1 LSFLDEPDEPVRRP
15 PTGRG
20 QARRR
25 PGGGPPAD
33 RQTLMVRRTVA
44 AGVGVLVLILLVLAV
59 RGCLNE
65 RKERAF
71 KDYVQEV
78 AGLSQDSVREGEALF
93 DLLSGGGGRDEAVEI
108 ENRLNAV
115 RSESAEV
122 VDRAKETDHPD
133 ELDGAQS
140 ALVEALEF
148 RRDGIK
154 AVADALPTALGDQDR
169 REGARTV
176 TAQMQ
181 TFLASDVIYTQRF
194 VPRLQGALEDEQLTG
209 EVRIPASQFLPHIRW
224 LEPAFV
230 SDRISGIRTGRG
242 GEAAAPGLHGNGIGT
257 VNLGGQALAP
267 GGTAN
272 VKVSDDLQFQVQ
284 IANQGEHTET
294 GVPVRVTLGR
304 GGDEIEVEEEVDSIG
319 AGETKTVNVPLTE
332 APPTGRAV
340 PITIEVEAVPGE
352 KKTDNNRQTY
362 SAIFTR

>member
-1 LSFLDEPDEPVRRP
+1 
-15 PTGRG
+15 
-20 QARRR
+20 
-25 PGGGPPAD
+25 
-33 RQTLMVRRTVA
+33 MVRRGIA
-44 AGVGVLVLILLVLAV
+44 AGAGLLVVLLLVFGLKA
-59 RGCLNE
+59 CLDN

-93 DLLSGGGGRDEAVEI
+93 DLLSASGGRDEAVEI

-133 ELDGAQS
+133 ELEGAQS
-140 ALVEALEF
+140 ALIEALEF

-194 VPRLQGALEDEQLTG
+194 VPRLQGALEDEKLTG
-209 EVRIPASQFLPHIRW
+209 EVRIPASQFLPDIKW

-242 GEAAAPGLHGNGIGT
+242 GNEAAAPGLHGNGIGT
-257 VNLGGQALAP
+257 VNLGGQALTP

-272 VKVSDDLQFQVQ
+272 VKVSDDLEFQVQ
-284 IANQGEHTET
+284 IANQGEHTEEN
-294 GVPVRVTLGR
+294 VPVRVTVGR
-304 GGDEIEVEEEVDSIG
+304 GGDEIEVEEEVDSVA
-319 AGETKTVNVPLTE
+319 AGETKTVNVPLSE

-352 KKTDNNRQTY
+352 KKTDNNKQTY